1 MEHYI
6 CAGEC
11 GAESQTP
18 GVCKTDGCSSNG
30 KEFEKCSCLDGEHGK
45 VRRAENGEELST
57 EEGGAKS

>member
-18 GVCKTDGCSSNG
+18 GVCKTDGCSNHG
-30 KEFEKCSCLDGEHGK
+30 REFEKCSCLDGEHRK
-45 VRRAENGEELST
+45 VKD
-57 EEGGAKS
+57 EEGGEEDSTKEEEEKS